1 MIPVWV
7 WQKAASPYY
16 YYGTGNEDTTYR
28 MYQLVELAVHR
39 MIPPLPVFFFAVA
52 AALAVFSYLYS
63 AKSANMMH
71 ALPVN
76 RLELYVTNY
85 LSGLIF
91 LIVPEIIT
99 FFITVLV
106 CLANQFT
113 CIQYLFAALLAQA
126 GVTFFAYSLAVFV
139 AMFTGQAFAMPCY
152 YVIVNYLYVG
162 CMFIVAKVIETISYG
177 IENAWNPGKSCILSP
192 LYYLNNNL
200 RSSLIYTE
208 NGNGITG
215 IKITGMPLTGIY
227 AAAAVVLVVAAYQL
241 YKRRQIETA
250 GDWVSIRIIKPVFR
264 WGSTLRRS
272 GRRCHGH
279 IHAHG
284 SAAAAQISVA
294 AALQCGDG
302 LPLFLRGRDAAGKE
316 FQGISQKTRAGVGGD
331 CRDHS
336 GVCIPV

>member
-1 MIPVWV
+1 MKSKTSCFNRTIFKKNFTHFWPLWLLYQIYLLVVIPVWV

-106 CLANQFT
+106 CL
-113 CIQYLFAALLAQA
+113 
-126 GVTFFAYSLAVFV
+126 
-139 AMFTGQAFAMPCY
+139 
-152 YVIVNYLYVG
+152 
-162 CMFIVAKVIETISYG
+162 
-177 IENAWNPGKSCILSP
+177 
-192 LYYLNNNL
+192 
-200 RSSLIYTE
+200 
-208 NGNGITG
+208 
-215 IKITGMPLTGIY
+215 
-227 AAAAVVLVVAAYQL
+227 
-241 YKRRQIETA
+241 
-250 GDWVSIRIIKPVFR
+250 VSITFATINMHPTYR
-264 WGSTLRRS
+264 
-272 GRRCHGH
+272 
-279 IHAHG
+279 
-284 SAAAAQISVA
+284 
-294 AALQCGDG
+294 
-302 LPLFLRGRDAAGKE
+302 
-316 FQGISQKTRAGVGGD
+316 
-331 CRDHS
+331 
-336 GVCIPV
+336 

>member
-1 MIPVWV
+1 MGVAEGCQSVLLLWN
-7 WQKAASPYY
+7 
-16 YYGTGNEDTTYR
+16 GERGHN
-28 MYQLVELAVHR
+28 
-39 MIPPLPVFFFAVA
+39 LPHVSAGGAGSTPDDPSSAGLFFFAVA

-63 AKSANMMH
+63 AKSTNMMH

-177 IENAWNPGKSCILSP
+177 IENAWNPGKKLHFIATLLS
-192 LYYLNNNL
+192 
-200 RSSLIYTE
+200 E
-208 NGNGITG
+208 
-215 IKITGMPLTGIY
+215 
-227 AAAAVVLVVAAYQL
+227 Q
-241 YKRRQIETA
+241 
-250 GDWVSIRIIKPVFR
+250 
-264 WGSTLRRS
+264 
-272 GRRCHGH
+272 
-279 IHAHG
+279 
-284 SAAAAQISVA
+284 
-294 AALQCGDG
+294 
-302 LPLFLRGRDAAGKE
+302 
-316 FQGISQKTRAGVGGD
+316 
-331 CRDHS
+331 
-336 GVCIPV
+336 